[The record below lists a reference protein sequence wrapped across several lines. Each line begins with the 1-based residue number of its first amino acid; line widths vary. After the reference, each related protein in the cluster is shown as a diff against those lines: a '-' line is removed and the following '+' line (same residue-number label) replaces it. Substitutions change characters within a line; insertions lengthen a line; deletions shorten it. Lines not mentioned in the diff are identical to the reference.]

1 MKTRILSQLGIILKD
16 RVLLSLSLMIILVSI
31 LYVVYVGLSL
41 RPQDIQVVTH
51 YSAFGVTHFYRTKWY
66 YLIGFALFGIL
77 IMVTHLAVLIKL
89 TSQNMRSLA
98 IGYAWFTVALVTIAA
113 VMTHSILTLAFLQ

>member
-1 MKTRILSQLGIILKD
+1 
-16 RVLLSLSLMIILVSI
+16 MIILVSI

-98 IGYAWFTVALVTIAA
+98 IGYAWFTVALVAIAA

>member
-77 IMVTHLAVLIKL
+77 IMITHLAVLIKL

>member
-98 IGYAWFTVALVTIAA
+98 IGYAWFTVALVAIAA